1 MHLISMP
8 VKVNPTSLTG
18 QSGDLSFLRRL
29 IIREIPGL
37 AQLVERRT
45 VEGIHGMEYRRN
57 PQVSGSNPEAGTF
70 SFFFGN
76 IQFL

>member
-1 MHLISMP
+1 MHEAFNSDSE
-8 VKVNPTSLTG
+8 SLT
-18 QSGDLSFLRRL
+18 FLRRG

-57 PQVSGSNPEAGTF
+57 PQVSGSNPEAGMDNLGQSIPCSRSV
-70 SFFFGN
+70 SF
-76 IQFL
+76 